1 MLAFPSSLHILTSIC
16 GRIEN
21 LGNQMDR
28 QGRELTMNDNVK
40 TIFVTK
46 LAMVSKGHD
55 NQESSNYL

>member
-1 MLAFPSSLHILTSIC
+1 MLAFPSSLHILTSIF

-28 QGRELTMNDNVK
+28 QWRELTMNDNVK